1 MKALDPRSP
10 LVVDTRELGRRPGAS
25 QRLSRTVPAPTD
37 LGSEVVGVPA
47 GAPVRLALLL
57 ESVMEGVLVSGTASG
72 TTAGQCV
79 RCLDDVEAAF
89 EAPLQE
95 LYVYADRP
103 MHGVGP
109 GAVDDDE
116 RRTEGDLLDL
126 EPALRDAIVPILP
139 FQPVC
144 REDCPGLPT
153 RYGADDDDDPSAL
166 PDDVDPRWAALAT
179 LAGGTD
185 SRTDS
190 RTDRRAGPRPGPR
203 PGPPTSTAQRT
214 EES

>member
-1 MKALDPRSP
+1 MTALDPRSP

-25 QRLSRTVPAPTD
+25 QRLSRTVPAPPEM
-37 LGSEVVGVPA
+37 GSEVVGVPA
-47 GAPVRLALLL
+47 GSPVLLELLL

-79 RCLDDVEAAF
+79 RCLDDVETAF
-89 EAPLQE
+89 EVPLQE

-103 MHGVGP
+103 VHGP
-109 GAVDDDE
+109 GPGSALDDE

-126 EPALRDAIVPILP
+126 EPSLRDAIVPTLP

-153 RYGADDDDDPSAL
+153 RYGVDDEEEPSAL
-166 PDDVDPRWAALAT
+166 PADVDPRWAALAA

-185 SRTDS
+185 VGTDH
-190 RTDRRAGPRPGPR
+190 R
-203 PGPPTSTAQRT
+203 TSTTQRT